1 MQIVRELAGYS
12 YGRSDLVRRAM
23 AKKKADVMAKERKN
37 FVYGNEEEGV
47 KGCIANGI
55 SEEVGNKIF
64 DEMTDFAKY
73 AFNKAHA
80 ACYAVVSYRTAYLK
94 YYHPVEFMA
103 ALMTSI
109 MDQTTKVSQY
119 ILTCRQ
125 MGITILPP
133 DVNTGEERF
142 TTEGN
147 SIRFALAAIKGIGK
161 PVIRDIVAEREANG
175 PFTTLKDFID
185 RMSGTAVNKRALESF
200 IKAGA
205 FDCLKGNR
213 RQFMLSYAAIADGIA
228 SEKKKNFSGQLSLL
242 DWAAP
247 EEKEEFE
254 VRLPDVS
261 EYEKSELLALE
272 KETLG
277 IYLSGHPLDEYQE
290 MISKNVTKMST
301 DFVAEE
307 ESEEAEPKVQDG
319 DTEIIGGIITAITR
333 KTTRS
338 NTMMA
343 FVTVEDVLGTVEVI
357 VFPRDY
363 EKYKQEL
370 VEDNKVLIRGRVA
383 VEEERAA
390 RLICSE
396 MIPFDSMPREIWV
409 RFPDKEAFLKK
420 EEELYG
426 ILNEYDG
433 KDETVVYC
441 MAEKAMKRL
450 PKSRSTQVCEAL
462 ISRLKESFGQDSVKV
477 VEKPLEKRG

>member
-37 FVYGNEEEGV
+37 FVYGNEAEGV
-47 KGCIANGI
+47 KGCVANGI

-109 MDQTTKVSQY
+109 MDQTAKVSQY

-125 MGITILPP
+125 MGIEILPP
-133 DVNTGEERF
+133 DVNNGEERF

-147 SIRFALAAIKGIGK
+147 AIRFALAAIKGIGK

-185 RMSGTAVNKRALESF
+185 RLSGTGVNKRALESF

-213 RQFMLSYAAIADGIA
+213 RQFMLSYAAIVDSIA
-228 SEKKKNFSGQLSLL
+228 SEKKKNLSGQMSLF
-242 DWAAP
+242 DFAAP

-254 VRLPDVS
+254 VRLPDVP
-261 EYEKSELLALE
+261 EFEKSELLAFE

-290 MISKNVTKMST
+290 LLSKNITKVSS
-301 DFVAEE
+301 DFVTEE
-307 ESEEAEPKVQDG
+307 EEEDAEPKVKDG

-338 NTMMA
+338 NSMMA
-343 FVTVEDVLGTVEVI
+343 FVTIEDVLGTVEVI

-370 VEDNKVLIRGRVA
+370 FEDNKILIRGRVA
-383 VEEERAA
+383 MEEEKAA

-396 MIPFDSMPREIWV
+396 IVPFTDMPREVWV
-409 RFPDKEAFLKK
+409 KFPDKETFMRQESVLYEILDAF
-420 EEELYG
+420 
-426 ILNEYDG
+426 DG
-433 KDETVVYC
+433 KDAAVVYC
-441 MAEKAMKRL
+441 VVEKAIKRL
-450 PKSRSTQVCEAL
+450 PKNHATQVCEAL
-462 ISRLKESFGQDSVKV
+462 IFRLETTFGKDSVKV
-477 VEKPLEKRG
+477 VEKPLEKRS